1 MEKTNW
7 FREHGMILLTGVVIG
22 IAALVLTAHGNP
34 GNMGFCIA
42 CFLRDIAGAIGL
54 HSAGKVQ
61 YVRPEIIGHRAG
73 LPLRGSGRQGIPG
86 PGRLLSRRALR
97 AGPCS

>member
-34 GNMGFCIA
+34 TGHRGGH
-42 CFLRDIAGAIGL
+42 RPPQRREGA
-54 HSAGKVQ
+54 
-61 YVRPEIIGHRAG
+61 VRPA
-73 LPLRGSGRQGIPG
+73 
-86 PGRLLSRRALR
+86 
-97 AGPCS
+97 